1 MSAPRGTDPGT
12 DPEPVT
18 TRAPA
23 FAGPTL
29 MTQRWRDAAFLHWA
43 VDPAAVAPMLPAGVH
58 PDLAPDGRTYVG
70 LIPFRMVDAGVL
82 RGPAVPWAGTFLE
95 TNVRLYTV
103 DDTGKRGIV
112 FRSLDASR
120 AVVVAGARATF
131 GLPYRWARMAFSADD
146 GAMTYR
152 AVTRGVGTR
161 HAGHRSVVRVVPGEP
176 VEPSDPVADFLTA
189 RWALHERHAGV
200 TWYVPNVHGPWPL
213 HHATLTALDDE
224 LVAAAGF
231 PALAARPPD
240 LVHYSPGVTVR
251 FGFPRPASARR

>member
-1 MSAPRGTDPGT
+1 
-12 DPEPVT
+12 
-18 TRAPA
+18 
-23 FAGPTL
+23 

-43 VDPAAVAPMLPAGVH
+43 VDPARVAPMLPAGVR
-58 PDLAPDGRTYVG
+58 PDLGPDGRTWVG

-103 DDTGKRGIV
+103 DGTGKRGIV

-120 AVVVAGARATF
+120 AVVVAGARAAF
-131 GLPYRWARMAFSADD
+131 GLPYRWSRMAFSADD

-152 AVTRGVGTR
+152 AVTRRG
-161 HAGHRSVVRVVPGEP
+161 HHRSVVRVVPGEP

-189 RWALHERHAGV
+189 RWALHEAHLGV
-200 TWYVPNVHGPWPL
+200 TWYVPNVHEPWPL
-213 HHATLTALDDE
+213 YRATLTALDDE

-231 PALAARPPD
+231 PGLTGRPPD
-240 LVHYSPGVTVR
+240 LVHYSPGVSVR
-251 FGFPRPASARR
+251 FGFPRPAAAAR